1 MSDTNVY
8 FLMTSEAKY
17 FPTGFLENLFSHL
30 YSFMHHL
37 AFAHFFELSL
47 SIAEEWGWG
56 SLSWLFSSAFGG

>member
-37 AFAHFFELSL
+37 PVAFAHFFELSL
-47 SIAEEWGWG
+47 SIAEE
-56 SLSWLFSSAFGG
+56 